1 MDDLSNLYL
10 NINPN
15 PDVKLPLYDVINPAQ
30 AAVNSMPLTST
41 AGDDLASRNATYQAR
56 LAQIGSIPGTTSLG
70 DVYSGFTGTPAQG
83 SQPAQS
89 GGVGKG
95 ISALLNYFASPEGK
109 QVMAGIVSNKNPY
122 MGEALNQQAAA
133 QKQQGMTVVQ
143 AIQAQN
149 MEKLKLQGQG
159 LDEQNKAAAEAS
171 RSNATLNLEKAKF
184 SEEQNQ
190 HKTQNIN
197 EGKKLDIEQQNSIRE
212 QKAQTMAQQK
222 AEQDRVNSVI
232 SSYKNMDADTAQQVR
247 QYETS
252 GTPYVIS
259 TSVGG
264 HFVTAKELTKKD
276 LDSSPVGAIITKKGV
291 SYTKISTGWI
301 PQIPNPVQTPVIT
314 GI

>member
-15 PDVKLPLYDVINPAQ
+15 PDVKLPLYDVINPQQ
-30 AAVNSMPLTST
+30 AAVNGMPLTST
-41 AGDDLASRNATYQAR
+41 AGDDLAARNAAYQAR
-56 LAQIGSIPGTTSLG
+56 LAQVGAIPGTTNLG
-70 DVYSGFTGTPAQG
+70 DVYAGFAG
-83 SQPAQS
+83 SPSQNGQPAQT

-109 QVMAGIVSNKNPY
+109 QIMSGIVSNKNPY
-122 MGEALNQQAAA
+122 MGQALNEQAAA
-133 QKQQGMTVVQ
+133 QKQQGMTVAQ

-149 MEKLKLQGQG
+149 MEKLKLQGQS

-184 SEEQNQ
+184 NEEQNQ

-197 EGKKLDIEQQNSIRE
+197 EGKKIDIEQQNSARE

-247 QYETS
+247 QFETA
-252 GTPYVIS
+252 GTPYIIT

-264 HFVTAKELTKKD
+264 HFVKATPLKSED
-276 LDSSPVGAIITKKGV
+276 LKSAPIGAIITKKGV
-291 SYTKISTGWI
+291 SFNKIAGGKWVPSVASPSI
-301 PQIPNPVQTPVIT
+301 PT